1 MATLQQGKP
10 WAASPS
16 TLGMDVLKMQILR
29 VFTVKEVHRN
39 LAELHTTGADLG
51 AIALLA
57 ELLFTLVCAYSSG
70 H

>member
-1 MATLQQGKP
+1 
-10 WAASPS
+10 
-16 TLGMDVLKMQILR
+16 MDVLKMQILR